1 MSTNLKTVPTLGAL
15 LADPSKVS
23 ALPLEAIPAMRG
35 ELAKLDTVLLSRL
48 LGAGSN
54 GNPST
59 PAGRNLGVKEAAQRI
74 GVSQDWLYRKAG
86 ELPFT
91 VRIGRRVLFSEA
103 GIEKYIRQRMG
114 R

>member
-1 MSTNLKTVPTLGAL
+1 MSLFPIPK
-15 LADPSKVS
+15 LADLLEDPGKASS
-23 ALPLEAIPAMRG
+23 LPAEAIPELRG
-35 ELAKLDTVLLSRL
+35 QLAKLDTLLLCRL
-48 LGAGSN
+48 LGANSN

-59 PAGRNLGVKEAAQRI
+59 PAGRNLGVKEASQKI

-91 VRIGRRVLFSEA
+91 VRIGRRVLFSES